1 MTLGGTACPTTPPV
15 LRHASLPPAE
25 MSDKSIGSD
34 LLAVLGVVVLE
45 REAGGRFTMIGAAP
59 YWFLQLCP
67 GADTGSEALT
77 RGVSFP
83 FFENFL
89 EDAETFW
96 MSNGGGRLKSGLW
109 TETGPLGEEFSLEAS
124 AVCLGP
130 RKIVLVENQ
139 TLAHDEKQSL
149 LQKARKSK
157 LRERERRR
165 TEERGSR

>member
-1 MTLGGTACPTTPPV
+1 
-15 LRHASLPPAE
+15 
-25 MSDKSIGSD
+25 MSDKAVGSE
-34 LLAVLGVVVLE
+34 LLAVLGIVVLE
-45 REAGGRFTMIGAAP
+45 REAGGRFTMVGSAP

-77 RGVSFP
+77 RAVGFP

-89 EDAETFW
+89 EDAEAFW
-96 MSNGGGRLKSGLW
+96 ASSGGGRLKSGLW
-109 TETGPLGEEFSLEAS
+109 TETGPLGEEFTLEAS

-139 TLAHDEKQSL
+139 TLAHDEKQAV

-165 TEERGSR
+165 TQERGPR